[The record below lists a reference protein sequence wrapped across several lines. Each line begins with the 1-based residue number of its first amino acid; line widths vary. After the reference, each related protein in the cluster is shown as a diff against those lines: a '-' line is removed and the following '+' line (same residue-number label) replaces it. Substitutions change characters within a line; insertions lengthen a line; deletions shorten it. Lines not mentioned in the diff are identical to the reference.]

1 MLGASVTVL
10 VDSFSDLNKLR
21 VFKVE
26 MYIKEANM
34 TVTSNKYA
42 NHVAKRH

>member
-1 MLGASVTVL
+1 MLGASVTEL

-26 MYIKEANM
+26 MHLREANM
-34 TVTSNKYA
+34 AVNSNRHA
-42 NHVAKRH
+42 NGVAKRR